1 MEVKARDFMAADRM
15 LDIRPFR
22 PSDLDM
28 LYAIAL
34 ATGDAGQDASALY
47 EDPQL
52 VGHIYAAPYALL
64 EPECAFVV
72 EDGQGVGGYIVGT
85 ADTRRFDA
93 RLEAEWWPELRTRYA
108 PPVPKAPA
116 AWSADEQRAWLIH
129 NPFVTPERIVA
140 SYPAHLHI
148 NLLPRLQ
155 GRELGRRMLDRFL
168 DKVSAIGASGLHLG
182 CSTSNERAL
191 RFYDAYG
198 FTEIERSEKFGTV
211 WMGFNVPDTGS
222 DAP

>member
-1 MEVKARDFMAADRM
+1 MTARA
-15 LDIRPFR
+15 DIRPFQ
-22 PSDLDM
+22 PSDLDA

-64 EPECAFVV
+64 EPQCAFVV
-72 EDGQGVGGYIVGT
+72 EDEQGVGGYIVGT
-85 ADTRRFDA
+85 ADTRRFEA
-93 RLEAEWWPELRTRYA
+93 RLEAEWWPKLRERYPA
-108 PPVPKAPA
+108 PESKTPT
-116 AWSADEQRAWLIH
+116 AWTADEQRAWLIH

-155 GRELGRRMLDRFL
+155 GRELGRRAIRRFL
-168 DKVSAIGASGLHLG
+168 GAVGEAGARGIHLG
-182 CSTSNERAL
+182 CSMANTRAL

-211 WMGFNVPDTGS
+211 WMGFIVPDAGS

>member
-1 MEVKARDFMAADRM
+1 MTARA
-15 LDIRPFR
+15 DIRPFR
-22 PSDLDM
+22 PSDLDA

-34 ATGDAGQDASALY
+34 ATGDAGKDARALY

-52 VGHIYAAPYALL
+52 VGHIYAAPYALI
-64 EPECAFVV
+64 EPQCAFVV
-72 EDGQGVGGYIVGT
+72 EDEQGVGGYIVGT

-93 RLEAEWWPELRTRYA
+93 RLEAEWWPGLRKRYGA
-108 PPVPKAPA
+108 PASRPA

-140 SYPAHLHI
+140 HYPAHLHI

-155 GRELGRRMLDRFL
+155 GRELGRRMLDLFL
-168 DKVSAIGASGLHLG
+168 NAVRGLGAPGLHLG
-182 CSTSNERAL
+182 CSTENTRAL

-198 FTEIERSEKFGTV
+198 FTELERSTRMATV
-211 WMGFNVPDTGS
+211 WMGFPLPDAGS

>member
-1 MEVKARDFMAADRM
+1 MNVTAARIA
-15 LDIRPFR
+15 DIRPFR
-22 PSDLDM
+22 PSDLDA

-34 ATGDAGQDASALY
+34 ATGDAGKDASALY

-64 EPECAFVV
+64 EPQSAFVV
-72 EDGQGVGGYIVGT
+72 EDAEGVGGYIVGT

-93 RLEAEWWPELRTRYA
+93 RLEAEWWPELRTRYTL
-108 PPVPKAPA
+108 PPSKAPA

-129 NPFVTPERIVA
+129 NPFVTPERIVT

-155 GRELGRRMLDRFL
+155 GRELGRRLIRRFL
-168 DKVSAIGASGLHLG
+168 GAVGEAGARGVHLG
-182 CSTSNERAL
+182 CSTANTRAL

-198 FTEIERSEKFGTV
+198 FTELERSEKFGTV
-211 WMGFNVPDTGS
+211 WMGFNIPDAEST
-222 DAP
+222 AA